1 MGCLSPL
8 PDAAIEAVRAWL
20 AEKTLV
26 VAGER
31 LEVTGSRP
39 HGHVA
44 AVHAQAKALRRPEI
58 GLHVPVELA
67 IVLRTPGSV
76 PMRPVTVPNRGR
88 TKAGGDRARS
98 VATRVRV
105 LAVSPRP
112 FWRLRLC
119 RLA

>member
-1 MGCLSPL
+1 L

-26 VAGER
+26 VAGEP

-58 GLHVPVELA
+58 GLHVPVEDRMRA
-67 IVLRTPGSV
+67 VTPAVDGASCL
-76 PMRPVTVPNRGR
+76 
-88 TKAGGDRARS
+88 
-98 VATRVRV
+98 TRE
-105 LAVSPRP
+105 
-112 FWRLRLC
+112 
-119 RLA
+119 